1 MATAMLEN
9 HQRLGHEVLLDTA
22 RTSQN
27 VPACCFRWRFVCS
40 GLSLMFL
47 FTLPAVLRGQMQG
60 HDPTFTSPNSATV
73 SHEGMSD
80 TAGRVD
86 PVVEARR
93 QQMQRIV
100 VRQSLE
106 ADSARLLEL
115 AKELDDEIAKTQP
128 EMLTPTE
135 LKCYAEIGKLARKMK
150 SDMKSFQ
157 SGGAT
162 ILPLA
167 APIAAPAPSGPNE
180 R

>member
-1 MATAMLEN
+1 MAKEMLH
-9 HQRLGHEVLLDTA
+9 HQQRSGHEALWEIA
-22 RTSQN
+22 RISQYL
-27 VPACCFRWRFVCS
+27 PACCFRLRYVCS
-40 GLSLMFL
+40 GLGLMLL

-80 TAGRVD
+80 AAGRVD

-93 QQMQRIV
+93 QQMQRIL

-115 AKELDDEIAKTQP
+115 ARELDDEIAKTQP
-128 EMLTPTE
+128 DMLTQAE
-135 LKCYAEIGKLARKMK
+135 LKRYAEIGKLARKMK

-162 ILPLA
+162 NLPLA
-167 APIAAPAPSGPNE
+167 APVPAPNPNGSNQP
-180 R
+180 

>member
-1 MATAMLEN
+1 MATAMLRIYQEQW
-9 HQRLGHEVLLDTA
+9 HELPGIARSSQHLPARCLMLRYVCRGLGLMLL
-22 RTSQN
+22 
-27 VPACCFRWRFVCS
+27 FI
-40 GLSLMFL
+40 
-47 FTLPAVLRGQMQG
+47 LPAVSRGQMQG
-60 HDPTFTSPNSATV
+60 PDPTYTSPNSATV

-93 QQMQRIV
+93 LQMQRIV

-106 ADSARLLEL
+106 ADSAKLLQL
-115 AKELDDEIAKTQP
+115 AKELDDEIAQTQP
-128 EMLTPTE
+128 EMLTQTE
-135 LKCYAEIGKLARKMK
+135 LKRYAEIGKLARKMK

-167 APIAAPAPSGPNE
+167 APVPAPAPSGPNE